1 MRRLHLASSVLLAL
15 AVIGA
20 VVGMAA
26 PPAKPAAKA
35 AAASAPAPAW
45 NMNATVI
52 EACSCTMFCQCY
64 FNTSPSGHH
73 EHEGKTEHFCRANN
87 AYKINHGQYGDV
99 KLDGAKFWIIT
110 DLGGDFS
117 MGKMKWAIVTFDK
130 ATTKEQRDGIA
141 QIASHLFPV
150 SWESLKTA
158 EGDITWNYDGHGEAH
173 ALLNGGKTAE
183 VHLKATPNAMDSD
196 KPVVMSNLKYW
207 GATHND
213 GFIMMPNIVE
223 AYRESDKAFE
233 FKGTNGFMLTLDI
246 DSKTAPPAAKAQP
259 TGY

>member
-1 MRRLHLASSVLLAL
+1 MRRFMYAFVLLF
-15 AVIGA
+15 
-20 VVGMAA
+20 VVLINGFSTAA
-26 PPAKPAAKA
+26 DSKA
-35 AAASAPAPAW
+35 EPDWA
-45 NMNATVI
+45 MNATII
-52 EACSCTMFCQCY
+52 EACSCPMFCQCY
-64 FNTSPSGHH
+64 FDTKPAAHVGHGGH
-73 EHEGKTEHFCRANN
+73 NHGGGAMAGEPAEHYCKFNN
-87 AYKINHGQYGDV
+87 AFKVNSGNYGDV

-246 DSKTAPPAAKAQP
+246 DSQHAPPAAGASSF
-259 TGY
+259 